1 MKVLIIDD
9 SPDAIAMV
17 KARLA
22 KEQLEIICAASGQA
36 GLDAARLERP
46 DLVLL
51 DIKMPEMDGYDV
63 CRALKADA
71 ELCMIPIIFLT
82 GSVTTEDKVKGLDL
96 GAVDY
101 ISKPFDGFELRARV
115 RAALRNK
122 HMQDLLIKYAQ
133 IDPLTELSNRRAL
146 TERLQHEWA
155 RVQRHGGSLAFIM
168 ADIDRFKRVNDKH
181 AHRVGD
187 QMLCEVAKILVN
199 LCRESDLPARYG
211 GEEFAIICPD
221 VDAESAAQL
230 AERCRQGIADIHVQ
244 AENDEVQVTA
254 SFGVADAAGASSSDT
269 LIEAADEALYLA
281 KQSGR
286 NCVAVADQPAKAST
300 TE

>member
-155 RVQRHGGSLAFIM
+155 RIQRYNGSLAFIM

-181 AHRVGD
+181 GHRMGD
-187 QMLCEVAKILVN
+187 QMLREVAKTLVN

-254 SFGVADAAGASSSDT
+254 SFGVADAAGASSSDA
-269 LIEAADEALYLA
+269 LIEVADEALYRA

-300 TE
+300 TG